1 MTDTYLPTARG
12 RAIAYAISMLGT
24 LLWIGCVLP
33 AGRIAD
39 GWLEDLS
46 TPLGRE
52 AWLLIP
58 ALLLLIVG
66 PVGVILS
73 RTRIGLAAVLA
84 STDAFVAFYMATA
97 LTMWGAFQG
106 TVSAALVG
114 LLWGVGAMSAIEV
127 VRLLRLGPDAD
138 VTPYLRGL
146 RLALCILA
154 LLTPSWVLV
163 QGGRELASL
172 LVPYAIIAVG
182 AGGAAMAR
190 TELGLR
196 LTTAI
201 LHLAFAVHVFVVL
214 RYTIFDA
221 ADHQR
226 PAILEVTA
234 FGWYTLGVSVLIL
247 LLAAAQVV
255 RLGRRVLR
263 LSREEAALQAA
274 IASDAAR

>member
-1 MTDTYLPTARG
+1 MDEPYLPTVRG

-24 LLWIGCVLP
+24 LLWAGCVLP
-33 AGRIAD
+33 AGRIPE
-39 GWLEDLS
+39 GFLEDLS

-66 PVGVILS
+66 PVGVMLS
-73 RTRIGLAAVLA
+73 RTRVGLAAVLA

-97 LTMWGAFQG
+97 LTVWGAFYG
-106 TVSAALVG
+106 TVSAVLVG

-127 VRLLRLGPDAD
+127 GRLLRQGPDAD
-138 VTPYLRGL
+138 LTPYLRGL

-196 LTTAI
+196 FTSAI

-214 RYTIFDA
+214 RYTIFEA
-221 ADHQR
+221 ADEAR
-226 PAILEVTA
+226 PPISEVTA
-234 FGWYTLGVSVLIL
+234 FGWFTLGVSALIL
-247 LLAAAQVV
+247 LFASVQVI

-263 LSREEAALQAA
+263 LSAQESLATEAA
-274 IASDAAR
+274 R

>member
-1 MTDTYLPTARG
+1 MDPYIPTARG
-12 RAIAYAISMLGT
+12 RAIAYAISMFGT
-24 LLWIGCVLP
+24 LLWAGCVLP

-39 GWLEDLS
+39 GYLEDLS

-73 RTRIGLAAVLA
+73 RMRVGLAAVLA
-84 STDAFVAFYMATA
+84 ATDAFVAFYMATA
-97 LTMWGAFQG
+97 LTMWGAFNG
-106 TVSAALVG
+106 TVSAILVG
-114 LLWGVGAMSAIEV
+114 LLWGVGIMSVLEV
-127 VRLLRLGPDAD
+127 GRLLRQGAEAD
-138 VTPYLRGL
+138 MTPYLRGM

-163 QGGRELASL
+163 QEGRELASL

-196 LTTAI
+196 LTSSI
-201 LHLAFAVHVFVVL
+201 LHLAFAVHVFIVL

-221 ADHQR
+221 ADPER
-226 PAILEVTA
+226 PQILEVTA
-234 FGWYTLGVSVLIL
+234 FGWITLGVSLLIL
-247 LLAAAQVV
+247 LLAFVQVV
-255 RLGRRVLR
+255 RLGRRVIQ
-263 LSREEAALQAA
+263 LS
-274 IASDAAR
+274 ASDVVATEVAR